1 MNLNEGLLRVG
12 DFVEEQGL
20 FARYRAEI
28 GAENVSLWVSYDPL
42 SETHLAGIQTQLRFL
57 AQIDHVHLPTVW
69 DFFCLEDDQQWTAN
83 KKHRAGSFCFVL
95 DDLGIQ
101 GCRQETNASAKIS
114 AVVSA
119 LAELHTH
126 GFAHGALEMGILW
139 EKDERIVLGGFPS
152 FSGNGVPRGIGAIQ
166 ADLVALAD
174 IASEWLPESLNSHQK
189 LWLNQLRT
197 RGAFASGGDA
207 DRRARAWLPPDEG
220 SGMSLAPIR
229 SKPAGQYLHA
239 LRPIDLVGR
248 QAELAM
254 LENALGGAEREEA
267 LYTVVL
273 HGAPGSGRSHLCE
286 HFCHQMHREGKALF
300 FRANHGPF
308 PTPMDGISGM
318 LAEFFHVDMRDLEGT
333 RHRIEEGLT
342 SLNVSV
348 ADHVSCIESFVREHI
363 DGKPLTLRKRSTRFA
378 LLQAFLEALTTHQPV
393 ILWVDDAQWGS
404 DILNFCEFLR
414 ERDTGLPLLILLSV
428 REGWPSE
435 VVRGAAGLTVPRQGP
450 RTLWMPIEPLSTPES
465 LALSTESLAL
475 EEDLAALVAG
485 GSRGLPLIASQSAI
499 LWQAQGLLT
508 TGQHSLELIGT
519 KLPLLKT
526 GTRQVWAQR
535 LAESFGEDQDDL
547 IRLELAAAFGARV
560 DVDLWR
566 SACDLLS
573 IGLPDDFSDRLIRAG
588 LVKETQGGLSFFH
601 ESFKSFLDHSAER
614 EGRRI
619 EQHKACAKA
628 LMSSGRQATAQHW
641 ERIGRH
647 LLAGGQGE
655 ASLPA
660 LRRAAHL
667 HGEQANHESALG
679 LLVIRDKVMRDLA
692 IDERDE
698 RWGFGRV
705 IRADMLRG
713 AGRLDEAARIVD
725 QAVEDSQAN
734 RWKGV
739 MPLAL
744 RSLALVA
751 LEMEDISSASTL
763 LRRARELFDADGDQK
778 AVASCAK
785 WQGRVLLRR
794 GNQALAERLFLDAA
808 NRFEQ
813 AQDPLEQAA
822 CLFWA
827 GVVLRQQGKVDEAMG
842 VLEEAELLYAK
853 HGDWIGEADAKQ
865 ARGLVLLY
873 RGDLDASE
881 ALQRTAFELHSRLQH
896 DVGAADCL
904 NGLAEI
910 ARLRGDLEVAERNY
924 RNAAAILSSA
934 RASRAVLP
942 QVNLALILIQRGEMD
957 GARKLLEAI
966 SPSIERQG
974 KRALLGAVHALFLV
988 VSADDSE
995 SLSWARHYRKATS
1008 LLQETGAVDP
1018 DIAWAAQYAA
1028 ERAVERGYV
1037 DRAAQAY
1044 ALAHDQWARLQR
1056 DEEAAFVTQALL
1068 ALDDSS

>member
-1 MNLNEGLLRVG
+1 MSLNEDLLKVVE
-12 DFVEEQGL
+12 FVEEQGL

-28 GAENVSLWVSYDPL
+28 GEEKVSLWVSCLPL
-42 SETHLAGIQTQLRFL
+42 TANQTVSLQTQLRLF
-57 AQIDHVHLPTVW
+57 AQIDHVNLPTVL
-69 DFFCLEDDQQWTAN
+69 DFFCLRDAQQWTPDQE
-83 KKHRAGSFCFVL
+83 HPSGSFCVVV
-95 DDLGIQ
+95 DEMGVQ
-101 GCRQETNASAKIS
+101 GCQQATDPLVKLAALI
-114 AVVSA
+114 SA
-119 LAELHTH
+119 LAELHVH
-126 GFAHGALEMGILW
+126 GFAHGALTTDSLFQESERVVLW
-139 EKDERIVLGGFPS
+139 GFPV
-152 FSGNGVPRGIGAIQ
+152 FSGQAIARGIGAIQ
-166 ADLVALAD
+166 SDLCALAE
-174 IASEWLPESLNSHQK
+174 IAEDWLPEQLSHHQK
-189 LWLNQLRT
+189 LWLKQLQT
-197 RGAFASGGDA
+197 AGELVTAGEAG
-207 DRRARAWLPPDEG
+207 RRARSWLQIEDSALSFP
-220 SGMSLAPIR
+220 PIR
-229 SKPAGQYLHA
+229 ATHAGQYLHA
-239 LRPIDLVGR
+239 LRPIRLVGR
-248 QAELAM
+248 QAELSM

-267 LYTVVL
+267 VYTVVL

-286 HFCHQMHREGKALF
+286 HFCRRMHREGKALF
-300 FRANHGPF
+300 FRASHRPF
-308 PTPMDGISGM
+308 PTPTDGISGM
-318 LAEFFHVDMRDLEGT
+318 LAEFFQVDLRDLEGT
-333 RHRIEEGLT
+333 RHRIEEGLAG
-342 SLNVSV
+342 LNISVSEQ
-348 ADHVSCIESFVREHI
+348 APGIESFVREHF

-378 LLQAFLEALTTHQPV
+378 LLQSFMEALTAHQPV

-414 ERDTGLPLLILLSV
+414 ERDTGVPLLIILSV

-450 RTLWMPIEPLSTPES
+450 RTLWMPIEPLSMPEALS
-465 LALSTESLAL
+465 LATDSLGL

-499 LWQAQGLLT
+499 LWQSQDLLT
-508 TGQHSLELIGT
+508 VGVRYLELVGT

-535 LAESFGEDQDDL
+535 LANLIGDNHDDL
-547 IRLELAAAFGARV
+547 IRLELAAAFGVRI
-560 DVDLWR
+560 DLDLWA
-566 SACDLLS
+566 SACELLS
-573 IGLPDDFSDRLIRAG
+573 IGLPDDFSDRLIRGG
-588 LVKETQGGLSFFH
+588 LVKETQGGWSFFH

-628 LMSSGRQATAQHW
+628 LMSSGRPATAQHW

-647 LLAGGQGE
+647 LLAGGQGD

-660 LRRAAHL
+660 LRRAARL
-667 HGEQANHESALG
+667 HGAQANHEAALG
-679 LLVIRDKVMRDLA
+679 ILVIRDKVMRDLA
-692 IDERDE
+692 VDSRDE
-698 RWGFGRV
+698 RWGYGRV

-725 QAVEDSQAN
+725 QVVDDAQGN

-763 LRRARELFDADGDQK
+763 LRRARELFEVDGDH
-778 AVASCAK
+778 ASVASCAK

-794 GNQALAERLFLDAA
+794 GNQASAERFFLDAA
-808 NRFEQ
+808 ERFEQ
-813 AQDPLEQAA
+813 VQNPLEQAA

-827 GVVLRQQGKVDEAMG
+827 GVVLRQQGKVDSAMD
-842 VLEEAELLYAK
+842 VLEKAEQLYGK
-853 HGDWIGEADAKQ
+853 HGDWIGEADSKQ

-873 RGDLDASE
+873 RGDLDGSE

-924 RNAAAILSSA
+924 RSAAAILSSA

-942 QVNLALILIQRGEMD
+942 QVNLALILIQRDELD
-957 GARKLLEAI
+957 GARKLLESI

-1018 DIAWAAQYAA
+1018 DIAWAAQYAG
-1028 ERAVERGYV
+1028 ERAAACGNV
-1037 DRAAQAY
+1037 DRAGQAY

-1056 DEEAAFVTQALL
+1056 DEEASAVTQALL
-1068 ALDDSS
+1068 ALDEST